1 MLPTQETLKE
11 ILLRDKLV
19 SPGDLERAIAQQER
33 TGGEL
38 SRILLKLK
46 LIAEDQLCVCL
57 SEALQLPLIN
67 LNQFRIDPALL
78 KLIPKETAEKS
89 LLVPISRLNDQ
100 LTIAMV
106 DPLDM
111 LTVDNI
117 KAMTSMSV
125 SVVLAR
131 PKEMRAAIERI
142 YAKNNSSDLEE
153 IFKEIKDTKEAQRM
167 EVVREENAHP
177 HKRVVENLGE
187 EAPIIT
193 LTTSIIHQAVLA
205 KASDVFIE
213 PMENCLRIRYRVDGF
228 LREIDR
234 MSKEL
239 HFPLISR
246 IKVLSNMDIAEHRLP
261 QDGRFRITTKDDKE
275 VDFRV
280 NVLPTAMGEKIV
292 LRVLDK
298 NQDMADIDN
307 LGFEPASLERL
318 KDCCHKP
325 HGMILACGPTG
336 SGKTT
341 TLYAILKYIN
351 SPGINIVT
359 VEDPVEF
366 QMKGFNQVNI
376 RTEFGLSFPAALRS
390 ILRQDPDVILIGE
403 IRDTETLDIAVKA
416 ALTGHLVVSSLHTTT
431 GPGSITRM
439 INMGIEPFLITSSVI
454 AIVAQRLVRRVCQS
468 CREPYKVTEEIIKE
482 FHLQELMKNP
492 KTQFY
497 KPKGCDKCLKTGYK
511 GRVGITETIVL
522 TNKINELILS
532 SSSEAQIK
540 SAARTQGMIT
550 MREDAV
556 IKASQGLTTLE
567 EVTRLTAP
575 D

>member
-1 MLPTQETLKE
+1 MLPIQATLKE
-11 ILLRDKLV
+11 ILLRDNLV
-19 SPGDLERAIAQQER
+19 SPQDLDRAIEEQER
-33 TGGEL
+33 SGGEL
-38 SRILLKLK
+38 SRILLRLK
-46 LIAEDQLCVCL
+46 LVPEDQLSVVL

-67 LNQFRIDPALL
+67 LNLFRIDPSLL
-78 KLIPKETAEKS
+78 KLIPKETAEKY
-89 LLVPISRLNDQ
+89 LLIPISKLNDQ
-100 LTIAMV
+100 LTIAMI

-111 LTVDNI
+111 LTLDNI

-131 PKEMRAAIERI
+131 PKEMRAAIERS
-142 YAKNNSSDLEE
+142 YAQNNSSDLEE
-153 IFKEIKDTKEAQRM
+153 IFQDIKDTKEA
-167 EVVREENAHP
+167 ESLELIKDHSNAKKP
-177 HKRVVENLGE
+177 VEDLSQ

-193 LTTSIIHQAVLA
+193 LTNTIIHQAVVA

-228 LREIDR
+228 IREIDR
-234 MSKEL
+234 MSKNL

-246 IKVLSNMDIAEHRLP
+246 IKVISSLDIAEHRLP
-261 QDGRFRITTKDDKE
+261 QDGRFRIVTKQNKE

-298 NQDMADIDN
+298 NQDMADIDK
-307 LGFEPASLERL
+307 LGFEPDSLERL
-318 KDCCHKP
+318 KECCHKP

-341 TLYAILKYIN
+341 TLYAILKYID
-351 SPGINIVT
+351 SPGRNIVT

-376 RTEFGLSFPAALRS
+376 RAEFGLSFPAALRS

-403 IRDTETLDIAVKA
+403 IRDSDTLDIAVKA

-439 INMGIEPFLITSSVI
+439 INMGVEPFLITSSVI
-454 AIVAQRLVRRVCQS
+454 AIVAQRLVRRVCQK
-468 CREPYKVTEEIIKE
+468 CRELYTATEEIIQE
-482 FHLQELMKNP
+482 FHLKKLLPEHNG
-492 KTQFY
+492 QFY
-497 KPKGCDKCLKTGYK
+497 RPRGCDKCLNTGYK
-511 GRVGITETIVL
+511 GRVGITETLVL
-522 TNKINELILS
+522 TNKIKELILL
-532 SSSEAQIK
+532 SSSEADIK
-540 SAARTQGMIT
+540 NAARSQGMKT

>member
-1 MLPTQETLKE
+1 MLPTQVTLKE
-11 ILLRDKLV
+11 ILLRDKLIT
-19 SPGDLERAIAQQER
+19 PENLNRAIEEQER
-33 TGGEL
+33 SGGEL

-46 LIAEDQLCVCL
+46 LVPEDQLSVVL

-67 LNQFRIDPALL
+67 LNLFRIDPSLF

-89 LLVPISRLNDQ
+89 LLIPISKLNDQ

-106 DPLDM
+106 DPLDI
-111 LTVDNI
+111 LTIDNI

-131 PKEMRAAIERI
+131 PREMRAALERS
-142 YAKNNSSDLEE
+142 YVKNNSSDIED
-153 IFKEIKDTKEAQRM
+153 IFQEMKDTKEA
-167 EVVREENAHP
+167 ESLEIIKDHP
-177 HKRVVENLGE
+177 KKSTIEDFSQ

-193 LTTSIIHQAVLA
+193 LANSIIHQAVAA

-213 PMENCLRIRYRVDGF
+213 PMETCLRIRYRVDGF

-246 IKVLSNMDIAEHRLP
+246 IKVIASLDIAEHRLP
-261 QDGRFRITTKDDKE
+261 QDGRFRIITKE
-275 VDFRV
+275 NQEIDFRV

-298 NQDMADIDN
+298 NQDMADIDK
-307 LGFEPASLERL
+307 LGFEPDSLSRL
-318 KDCCHKP
+318 KDCCHRP

-341 TLYAILKYIN
+341 TLYAVLKYID
-351 SPGINIVT
+351 SPGRNIVT

-403 IRDTETLDIAVKA
+403 IRDSETLDIAVKA

-439 INMGIEPFLITSSVI
+439 INMGIEPFLITSSVV
-454 AIVAQRLVRRVCQS
+454 AIVAQRLVRRVCQK
-468 CREPYKVTEEIIKE
+468 CREPYHVTDEIIKE
-482 FHLQELMKNP
+482 FKLKEILLNQ

-497 KPKGCDKCLKTGYK
+497 RPKGCDQCLNTGYK
-511 GRVGITETIVL
+511 GRVGITETLVL
-522 TNKINELILS
+522 TNKIKELILIS
-532 SSSEAQIK
+532 ASESEIK
-540 SAARTQGMIT
+540 NAARSQGMTT

>member
-11 ILLRDKLV
+11 ILLRDHLINAE
-19 SPGDLERAIAQQER
+19 DLDRAIEEQKR
-33 TGGEL
+33 SGGEL
-38 SRILLKLK
+38 SRILLRLK
-46 LIAEDQLCVCL
+46 IIAEDQLSVVL

-67 LNQFRIDPALL
+67 LNLFRIDPSLL

-89 LLVPISRLNDQ
+89 LLIPISRLNDQ

-111 LTVDNI
+111 LSVDNI

-125 SVVLAR
+125 SIVLAR
-131 PKEMRAAIERI
+131 PKEMRTALERS
-142 YAKNNSSDLEE
+142 YAKNNSADLEE
-153 IFKEIKDTKEAQRM
+153 IFQDIKDTKEAEHLELVKDHSQASKKM
-167 EVVREENAHP
+167 
-177 HKRVVENLGE
+177 VEDLSG

-193 LTTSIIHQAVLA
+193 LTNTIIQQAVIA

-213 PMENCLRIRYRVDGF
+213 PMENCLRIRYRIDGF
-228 LREIDR
+228 IREVDR
-234 MSKEL
+234 MSKSM

-246 IKVLSNMDIAEHRLP
+246 IKVISSLDIAEHRLP
-261 QDGRFRITTKDDKE
+261 QDGRFRIVTSQHKE

-298 NQDMADIDN
+298 NQDMADIDK
-307 LGFEPASLERL
+307 LGFERDSLERL

-341 TLYAILKYIN
+341 TLYAILKYID
-351 SPGINIVT
+351 SPGRNIVT

-376 RTEFGLSFPAALRS
+376 RAEFGLSFPAALRS

-403 IRDTETLDIAVKA
+403 IRDSETLDIAVKA

-439 INMGIEPFLITSSVI
+439 INMGVEPFLITSSVV
-454 AIVAQRLVRRVCQS
+454 AIVAQRLVRRVCQK
-468 CREPYKVTEEIIKE
+468 CRQLYTVTDEMIKD
-482 FHLQELMKNP
+482 FHLKKLLPDHNG
-492 KTQFY
+492 QFY
-497 KPKGCDKCLKTGYK
+497 RPKGCDTCLNTGYK
-511 GRVGITETIVL
+511 GRVGITETLIL
-522 TNKINELILS
+522 TNKIKELILS
-532 SSSEAQIK
+532 SSSEADIK
-540 SAARTQGMIT
+540 NAARTEGMKT

-556 IKASQGLTTLE
+556 IKASHGLTTLE
-567 EVTRLTAP
+567 EVIRLTAP

>member
-1 MLPTQETLKE
+1 MLPIQETLKQ
-11 ILLRDKLV
+11 ILLRDNIVTAEGLN
-19 SPGDLERAIAQQER
+19 RAVEEQR
-33 TGGEL
+33 RSGGEF
-38 SRILLKLK
+38 SRILLRLK
-46 LIAEDQLCVCL
+46 MVAEDELSVVL

-67 LNQFRIDPALL
+67 LNLFRIDPALL
-78 KLIPKETAEKS
+78 KLIPKETAEKY
-89 LLVPISRLNDQ
+89 LLIPISRLNDQ
-100 LTIAMV
+100 LTVAMV

-111 LTVDNI
+111 LTIDNI
-117 KAMTSMSV
+117 KAMTSLSV

-131 PKEMRAAIERI
+131 PKEMRSAIERS
-142 YAKNNSSDLEE
+142 YAQNNNSGFEE
-153 IFKEIKDTKEAQRM
+153 IFQDIKETKEAESLELIKDNSQA
-167 EVVREENAHP
+167 N
-177 HKRVVENLGE
+177 KRAIENLSE

-193 LTTSIIHQAVLA
+193 LTNTIIQQAVTA
-205 KASDVFIE
+205 MASDVFIE
-213 PMENCLRIRYRVDGF
+213 PTETSLRIRYRVDGYI
-228 LREIDR
+228 REVDR
-234 MSKEL
+234 MSKNL

-246 IKVLSNMDIAEHRLP
+246 IKVISNLDIAEHRLP
-261 QDGRFRITTKDDKE
+261 QDGRFRILTPQHKE

-280 NVLPTAMGEKIV
+280 SVLPTAMGEKIV

-298 NQDMADIDN
+298 NLDMADIDK
-307 LGFEPASLERL
+307 LGFEADSLARL
-318 KDCCHKP
+318 KDCCLKP

-341 TLYAILKYIN
+341 TLYAILKHID
-351 SPGINIVT
+351 SPGKNIVT

-403 IRDTETLDIAVKA
+403 IRDSETLDIAVKA

-439 INMGIEPFLITSSVI
+439 INMGVEPFLITSSVV
-454 AIVAQRLVRRVCQS
+454 AIVAQRLVRRVCQK
-468 CREPYKVTEEIIKE
+468 CRVLYTVTDELIKE
-482 FHLQELMKNP
+482 FQLKRLLPNHNGH
-492 KTQFY
+492 FY
-497 KPKGCDKCLKTGYK
+497 KPKGCDKCLNTGYR
-511 GRVGITETIVL
+511 GRVGITETLVL
-522 TNKINELILS
+522 TNKIKELILI
-532 SSSEAQIK
+532 SSSEAEIK
-540 SAARTQGMIT
+540 NAARANGMKT

-567 EVTRLTAP
+567 EVIRLTAP

>member
-1 MLPTQETLKE
+1 MLPTQAILKE
-11 ILLRDKLV
+11 ILLRDQIV
-19 SPGDLERAIAQQER
+19 TPEDLKRAIAEQER
-33 TGGEL
+33 SGGEL
-38 SRILLKLK
+38 SRILLRLK
-46 LIAEDQLCVCL
+46 LIAEDQLSVVL

-67 LNQFRIDPALL
+67 LNLFRIDPSLL
-78 KLIPKETAEKS
+78 KLIPKDTAEKS
-89 LLVPISRLNDQ
+89 LLIPISRLNDQ

-106 DPLDM
+106 DPMDM
-111 LTVDNI
+111 LTIDNI

-131 PKEMRAAIERI
+131 PKEMRAAIERS
-142 YAKNNSSDLEE
+142 YGQKNSSDLEE
-153 IFKEIKDTKEAQRM
+153 IFQGIKDTKEAESLELVKDNTQS
-167 EVVREENAHP
+167 N
-177 HKRVVENLGE
+177 KRAIEDLSE

-193 LTTSIIHQAVLA
+193 LTNSIIHQAVLA

-213 PMENCLRIRYRVDGF
+213 PMETCLRIRYRVDGF
-228 LREIDR
+228 IREIDR
-234 MSKEL
+234 MSKNM

-246 IKVLSNMDIAEHRLP
+246 IKVISSLDIAEHRLP
-261 QDGRFRITTKDDKE
+261 QDGRFRIVTDQNKE
-275 VDFRV
+275 IDFRV

-298 NQDMADIDN
+298 NQDMADIDK
-307 LGFEPASLERL
+307 LGFEPESLMKL
-318 KDCCHKP
+318 KECCEKP
-325 HGMILACGPTG
+325 HGLILACGPTG

-341 TLYAILKYIN
+341 TLYAILKYID
-351 SPGINIVT
+351 SPGRNIVT

-366 QMKGFNQVNI
+366 QIKGFNQVNI

-403 IRDTETLDIAVKA
+403 IRDTETMDIAVKA

-439 INMGIEPFLITSSVI
+439 INMGVEPFLITSSVV
-454 AIVAQRLVRRVCQS
+454 AIVAQRLVRRVCQK
-468 CREPYKVTEEIIKE
+468 CREQYTVTDEIIKE
-482 FHLQELMKNP
+482 FHLKELLP
-492 KTQFY
+492 HHDGQFY
-497 KPKGCDKCLKTGYK
+497 RPKGCAQCLKTGYK
-511 GRVGITETIVL
+511 GRVGITETLVL
-522 TNKINELILS
+522 TNKIKELILIS
-532 SSSEAQIK
+532 GSEADIK
-540 SAARTQGMIT
+540 SAARAQGMRT

-567 EVTRLTAP
+567 EVIRLTAP